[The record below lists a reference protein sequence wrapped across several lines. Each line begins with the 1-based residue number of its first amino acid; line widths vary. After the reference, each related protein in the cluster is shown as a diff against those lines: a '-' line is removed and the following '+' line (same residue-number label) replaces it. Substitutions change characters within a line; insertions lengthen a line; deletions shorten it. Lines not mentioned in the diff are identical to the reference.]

1 MITPHHFPHLFK
13 GLPGISAPLSANNSG
28 AIHIYTTTSI
38 IFGLANIIIPFA
50 SAGNQLAPQEIPF
63 IVLAPIICSAIPL
76 FPRCAIISYSG
87 CWLTLLV
94 TPGVY
99 MSDTIFSNMLFY
111 FYIGLLT
118 TTKKASLIYFING
131 VSCVTIMYSNK
142 EAFDVNNTTGL
153 IVYLT
158 SGILFISFGKMLDR
172 IERFWQHRA
181 YATESQLNRI
191 RSDIAKEMHDLVSYS
206 MSQTV
211 LRARYSASNLFYPA
225 SARTEF
231 SAIAATGADALHEL
245 RILLYA
251 LQKESGDSIPI
262 NATPL
267 RKVQDISTS
276 VELVTEDIEQAGF
289 SVSYHIAN
297 NVSFTRAQT
306 LILSRVVREIAA
318 NIIRHG
324 DPSKPATLTVSQN
337 ENRIQ
342 LLSTNTI
349 IDSRATT
356 LPSSGAGLLNMRER
370 LETLGGTL
378 TTSTEDGEWIISAT
392 VPLSIAEEQR

>member
-63 IVLAPIICSAIPL
+63 IICSAIPL

-142 EAFDVNNTTGL
+142 EVFDVNNTTGL

-181 YATESQLNRI
+181 YTTESQLNRI
-191 RSDIAKEMHDLVSYS
+191 RSDIAKEMHDLISYS

-211 LRARYSASNLFYPA
+211 LRARYSASNLIYPT

-231 SAIAATGADALHEL
+231 STIAATGADALHEL

-262 NATPL
+262 DAFRHRSNSLQRT
-267 RKVQDISTS
+267 
-276 VELVTEDIEQAGF
+276 
-289 SVSYHIAN
+289 
-297 NVSFTRAQT
+297 
-306 LILSRVVREIAA
+306 LSRL
-318 NIIRHG
+318 
-324 DPSKPATLTVSQN
+324 DSQ
-337 ENRIQ
+337 
-342 LLSTNTI
+342 
-349 IDSRATT
+349 
-356 LPSSGAGLLNMRER
+356 
-370 LETLGGTL
+370 
-378 TTSTEDGEWIISAT
+378 
-392 VPLSIAEEQR
+392 

>member
-1 MITPHHFPHLFK
+1 
-13 GLPGISAPLSANNSG
+13 
-28 AIHIYTTTSI
+28 
-38 IFGLANIIIPFA
+38 
-50 SAGNQLAPQEIPF
+50 
-63 IVLAPIICSAIPL
+63 
-76 FPRCAIISYSG
+76 
-87 CWLTLLV
+87 
-94 TPGVY
+94 

-111 FYIGLLT
+111 FYVGLLT
-118 TTKKASLIYFING
+118 TTKKALLIYFING
-131 VSCVTIMYSNK
+131 VSCITIMYSNK

-181 YATESQLNRI
+181 YTTESQLNRI
-191 RSDIAKEMHDLVSYS
+191 RSDIAKEMHDLISYS

-211 LRARYSASNLFYPA
+211 LRARYSASNLIYPT

-231 SAIAATGADALHEL
+231 STIAATGADALHEL

-262 NATPL
+262 DATPM

-289 SVSYHIAN
+289 AVNYHIAD
-297 NVSFTRAQT
+297 NVSLTRAQT

-349 IDSRATT
+349 IDSRTTT

-378 TTSTEDGEWIISAT
+378 TTSAEDGEWIISAT

>member
-1 MITPHHFPHLFK
+1 
-13 GLPGISAPLSANNSG
+13 
-28 AIHIYTTTSI
+28 
-38 IFGLANIIIPFA
+38 
-50 SAGNQLAPQEIPF
+50 
-63 IVLAPIICSAIPL
+63 
-76 FPRCAIISYSG
+76 
-87 CWLTLLV
+87 
-94 TPGVY
+94 

-181 YATESQLNRI
+181 YTTESQLNRI
-191 RSDIAKEMHDLVSYS
+191 RSDIAKEMHDLISYS

-211 LRARYSASNLFYPA
+211 LYPT

-231 SAIAATGADALHEL
+231 STIAATGADALHEL

-262 NATPL
+262 DATPM

-276 VELVTEDIEQAGF
+276 IKLVTEDIEQAGF
-289 SVSYHIAN
+289 AVNYHIAD
-297 NVSFTRAQT
+297 NVSLTRAQT

-349 IDSRATT
+349 IDSRTTT

-378 TTSTEDGEWIISAT
+378 TTSAEDGEWIISAT
-392 VPLSIAEEQR
+392 VPLSTTKEQR

>member
-1 MITPHHFPHLFK
+1 
-13 GLPGISAPLSANNSG
+13 
-28 AIHIYTTTSI
+28 
-38 IFGLANIIIPFA
+38 
-50 SAGNQLAPQEIPF
+50 
-63 IVLAPIICSAIPL
+63 
-76 FPRCAIISYSG
+76 
-87 CWLTLLV
+87 
-94 TPGVY
+94 
-99 MSDTIFSNMLFY
+99 
-111 FYIGLLT
+111 
-118 TTKKASLIYFING
+118 
-131 VSCVTIMYSNK
+131 
-142 EAFDVNNTTGL
+142 
-153 IVYLT
+153 
-158 SGILFISFGKMLDR
+158 MLDR

-297 NVSFTRAQT
+297 NVSLTRAQT

>member
-1 MITPHHFPHLFK
+1 
-13 GLPGISAPLSANNSG
+13 
-28 AIHIYTTTSI
+28 
-38 IFGLANIIIPFA
+38 
-50 SAGNQLAPQEIPF
+50 
-63 IVLAPIICSAIPL
+63 
-76 FPRCAIISYSG
+76 
-87 CWLTLLV
+87 
-94 TPGVY
+94 

-118 TTKKASLIYFING
+118 TTKKASLICFING
-131 VSCVTIMYSNK
+131 VSCVTIMYSNR

-297 NVSFTRAQT
+297 ICLINPGANINTFTRRKRNCRQHNST
-306 LILSRVVREIAA
+306 RRPLKTRNLNRVPEREP
-318 NIIRHG
+318 N
-324 DPSKPATLTVSQN
+324 
-337 ENRIQ
+337 
-342 LLSTNTI
+342 
-349 IDSRATT
+349 
-356 LPSSGAGLLNMRER
+356 
-370 LETLGGTL
+370 
-378 TTSTEDGEWIISAT
+378 
-392 VPLSIAEEQR
+392 SIAFNQHHY